1 MFSYQKI
8 VDPFLIYVIKF
19 SGKVDR
25 NDIDLYK
32 KSLKEMLVNN
42 KFYYIIF
49 DIIEVDQFKTKYM
62 MELFSEIKNVK
73 EEFRNNM
80 KGCSIIFP
88 AIMGLLAILFF
99 VKYLVNLDLS
109 NFLFFFTTIGN
120 VNQLFFIC
128 LCIFGRYKYLFIR

>member
-8 VDPFLIYVIKF
+8 EDPFLIYVIKF

-32 KSLKEMLVNN
+32 KSLKEILVDN

-73 EEFRNNM
+73 EEFKVNM
-80 KGCSIIFP
+80 KGCSIITNKICETALNFIFMIVKP
-88 AIMGLLAILFF
+88 FCESKIVRNMNDAIKFLCEIDIL
-99 VKYLVNLDLS
+99 KDKNPNTNCHNL
-109 NFLFFFTTIGN
+109 
-120 VNQLFFIC
+120 
-128 LCIFGRYKYLFIR
+128 